1 MKNFLKFLTWIFTIP
16 SRYRAMKSN
25 WNNQS
30 KARKILSL
38 ILFMFLLALS
48 VAATYYTSLLINQ
61 LTIKEPGK
69 SIIILLGVFVLGLVA
84 LILMVNFYEILIM
97 RTMVAFAC
105 RPPKKA
111 KQKKLET
118 KTQELKDEKIEILEQ
133 SNVDEKI
140 EEPKVEGPNVQEY
153 TVGSKDDYE
162 PTTRGFGTLFG
173 FIYLSLIFV
182 YTVAEFFAFFW
193 AFSN

>member
-69 SIIILLGVFVLGLVA
+69 SIVILFGVFVLGLVA

-111 KQKKLET
+111 KQNLEA
-118 KTQELKDEKIEILEQ
+118 KPKQVEKENVEAVKPVEQ
-133 SNVDEKI
+133 
-140 EEPKVEGPNVQEY
+140 EPKVEGPNVQEY

-162 PTTRGFGTLFG
+162 PTSRGFDTLFG

>member
-1 MKNFLKFLTWIFTIP
+1 MKNFINILTWIFTIP
-16 SRYRAMKSN
+16 SRYRKMKSD
-25 WNNQS
+25 WHNQS

-38 ILFMFLLALS
+38 ILLVFLLALS

-84 LILMVNFYEILIM
+84 LILMVNFYEMLIM
-97 RTMVAFAC
+97 RTMTAFVC

-111 KQKKLET
+111 KQNLESKSAQT
-118 KTQELKDEKIEILEQ
+118 ENANAVESAEQEA
-133 SNVDEKI
+133 
-140 EEPKVEGPNVQEY
+140 KVEGQNVQEY
-153 TVGSKDDYE
+153 TVGRKDNFE
-162 PTTRGFGTLFG
+162 PTSRGFDTLFG